1 MSDPVFLK
9 TTPDLHGSIIAGP
22 SGQFIVSAFHEPS
35 GRTIFGL
42 EDTYELAMSWLED
55 ARLIFAEPDGS
66 A

>member
-9 TTPDLHGSIIAGP
+9 ITPDLHGSIINGL

-42 EDTYELAMSWLED
+42 EDTYECALSWLD
-55 ARLIFAEPDGS
+55 GSRLIFAEPDGS

>member
-9 TTPDLHGSIIAGP
+9 ITPDLHGSIINGL

-42 EDTYELAMSWLED
+42 EDTYECELA
-55 ARLIFAEPDGS
+55 
-66 A
+66 